1 MSDESSNLGLQV
13 VVRTLGGN
21 QVDMKL
27 IRFASGRNHHQSK
40 QPMLVLF
47 TDDGRQSTALESQG
61 RSHSTVILLMG
72 GDEREKALG
81 NPGSPSPLH
90 LFNIIIHHSLL
101 TVRHNSQLSKET

>member
-47 TDDGRQSTALESQG
+47 TDDGQQSAALESQG
-61 RSHSTVILLMG
+61 RSHSTVILLRS
-72 GDEREKALG
+72 GDEKEEALG
-81 NPGSPSPLH
+81 
-90 LFNIIIHHSLL
+90 
-101 TVRHNSQLSKET
+101 

>member
-1 MSDESSNLGLQV
+1 MSDEGSNLGLQV

-47 TDDGRQSTALESQG
+47 TDDGQQSATLESQG
-61 RSHSTVILLMG
+61 MQNPTVIL
-72 GDEREKALG
+72 
-81 NPGSPSPLH
+81 
-90 LFNIIIHHSLL
+90 IIG
-101 TVRHNSQLSKET
+101 VV

>member
-1 MSDESSNLGLQV
+1 MSDEGSNLGLQV

-47 TDDGRQSTALESQG
+47 TDDGQQSATLESQG
-61 RSHSTVILLMG
+61 RSNTAVTLVLG
-72 GDEREKALG
+72 GDRT
-81 NPGSPSPLH
+81 S
-90 LFNIIIHHSLL
+90 
-101 TVRHNSQLSKET
+101 

>member
-47 TDDGRQSTALESQG
+47 TDDGHQSAALESQG
-61 RSHSTVILLMG
+61 RSHSTVIHLRS
-72 GDEREKALG
+72 GDKKEEALG
-81 NPGSPSPLH
+81 KAREP
-90 LFNIIIHHSLL
+90 F
-101 TVRHNSQLSKET
+101 V

>member
-1 MSDESSNLGLQV
+1 MSDEGSNLGLQV

-47 TDDGRQSTALESQG
+47 TDDGQQSATLESQG
-61 RSHSTVILLMG
+61 RSNMTWWRWEVKKLYCRL
-72 GDEREKALG
+72 
-81 NPGSPSPLH
+81 
-90 LFNIIIHHSLL
+90 
-101 TVRHNSQLSKET
+101 